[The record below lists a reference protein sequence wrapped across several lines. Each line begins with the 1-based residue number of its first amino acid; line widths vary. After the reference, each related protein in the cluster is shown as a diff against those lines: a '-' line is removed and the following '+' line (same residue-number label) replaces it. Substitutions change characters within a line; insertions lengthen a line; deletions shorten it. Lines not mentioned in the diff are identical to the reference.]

1 MGEPVPTAAA
11 PFLGE
16 GSGLV
21 APPFFFLV
29 GVVTVAGV
37 AVGVAADDDLLFD
50 EELGVFL
57 AFLGYN
63 K

>member
-1 MGEPVPTAAA
+1 M
-11 PFLGE
+11 
-16 GSGLV
+16 V

-29 GVVTVAGV
+29 GVVTAA

-50 EELGVFL
+50 EELGVFF

-63 K
+63 MEITNVTDHVKKI